1 MTKAE
6 LAALIHG
13 DTNIGDHL
21 LISEVLE
28 CCDEAMGD
36 TGWSFPISGT
46 FQEHWSKQRTKRHC
60 FFRLW
65 TEAARKFKV
74 EQINLGDRF
83 THYGK
88 VIELMDLRFEKI
100 MEDYPE
106 EFSGVDAY
114 KMFGTVVRPGIKYD
128 IAGND
133 ITDYTDRSD
142 CSD

>member
-1 MTKAE
+1 MTKDE
-6 LAALIHG
+6 LASLVIG
-13 DTNIGDHL
+13 DTA
-21 LISEVLE
+21 ISGYLTSGEVDE

-36 TGWSFPISGT
+36 TGWSFPVSGT

-60 FFRLW
+60 YFRLW
-65 TEAARKFKV
+65 TQTARKFKV
-74 EQINLGDRF
+74 EQIHLGERF
-83 THYGK
+83 NHYGK
-88 VIELMDLRFEKI
+88 VIEFMDIRFEKI
-100 MEDYPE
+100 MEECPE

-142 CSD
+142 YND